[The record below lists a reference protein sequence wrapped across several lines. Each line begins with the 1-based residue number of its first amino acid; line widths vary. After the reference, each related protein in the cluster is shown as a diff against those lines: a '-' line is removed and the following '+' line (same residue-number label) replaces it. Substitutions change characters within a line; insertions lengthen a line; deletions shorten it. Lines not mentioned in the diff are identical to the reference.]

1 MDSFFKKKRN
11 VVFTA
16 IFYTFL
22 WGCAFPLVK
31 ICMQSFQ
38 IADTDNMSKCLVAGI
53 RFSLS
58 GALALLWCDFTEEK
72 KLRLERKEIKTVL
85 VYGILSTSLQYAFTY
100 IALSRIDGSK
110 GAVYDQLCV
119 FIIVLAGGLFFKED
133 KLTVKKSLGC
143 ILGFLGV
150 IAINLDGLSF
160 SFEIAGEGIMLLAVI
175 CQTVAYFVAK
185 GTASSI
191 SAPKLVG
198 YSQLIGGVLLVA
210 FSLVMGGRIRTLNT
224 AAIVTLCAL
233 AFISAAAYIL
243 SLMPLKYFPASEISS
258 FNLLITVFGV
268 VMSAIMLG
276 EDVFKWN
283 YLVSLLLI
291 SFGIMMI
298 NSVKSW
304 RFERNRKENAN
315 ERLHF

>member
-38 IADTDNMSKCLVAGI
+38 IADADNTSKCLVAGI
-53 RFSLS
+53 RFSIS
-58 GALALLWCDFTEEK
+58 GVLALTWCVFTEERG
-72 KLRLERKEIKTVL
+72 LRVKPKEVKSIL
-85 VYGILSTSLQYAFTY
+85 VYGVLSTSLQYAFTY

-119 FIIVLAGGLFFKED
+119 FIIVLMGGIFFKED
-133 KLTVKKSLGC
+133 KLTVKKSIGC

-160 SFEIAGEGIMLLAVI
+160 SFNVAGEGIMLIAVI
-175 CQTVAYFVAK
+175 CQTAAYFLAK

-198 YSQLIGGVLLVA
+198 YGQLTGGILLCI
-210 FSLVMGGRIRTLNT
+210 FSLIMGGRIVNVNAT
-224 AAIVTLCAL
+224 AVITLCSL
-233 AFISAAAYIL
+233 AFISSAAYIL

-268 VMSAIMLG
+268 VMSALMLG
-276 EDVFKWN
+276 ENIFKWS

-291 SFGIMMI
+291 SFGIIMI
-298 NSVKSW
+298 NSVKTLRLKSGG
-304 RFERNRKENAN
+304 KEASK
-315 ERLHF
+315 

>member
-11 VVFTA
+11 VVFIA

-31 ICMQSFQ
+31 ICLQAFQ

-53 RFSLS
+53 RFFLS
-58 GALALLWCDFTEEK
+58 GMLALLWCTLAEEEK
-72 KLRLERKEIKTVL
+72 LRIKHREIKTIL
-85 VYGILSTSLQYAFTY
+85 IYGILSTSLQYAFTY

-110 GAVYDQLCV
+110 GAIYDQLCV

-133 KLTVKKSLGC
+133 KLTSRKIFGC

-150 IAINLDGLSF
+150 MTINLDGFSF
-160 SFEIAGEGIMLLAVI
+160 SFNLGGEGIMLLAVI

-185 GTASSI
+185 GTAGSI

-198 YSQLIGGVLLVA
+198 YGQLTGGILLGI
-210 FSLVMGGRIRTLNT
+210 FSVIAGGRIRVLNST
-224 AAIVTLCAL
+224 AIFSFLGL
-233 AFISAAAYIL
+233 AVISAAAYIL
-243 SLMPLKYFPASEISS
+243 SLMPLKYSPASEISS

-268 VMSAIMLG
+268 VMSAVILS

-283 YLVSLLLI
+283 YLISLLLI
-291 SFGIMMI
+291 SLGIIFI
-298 NSVKSW
+298 NSVKG
-304 RFERNRKENAN
+304 
-315 ERLHF
+315 LHVREEEIK

>member
-38 IADTDNMSKCLVAGI
+38 IADADNMSKCLVAGI

-58 GALALLWCDFTEEK
+58 GVLALTWCAFTEERG
-72 KLRLERKEIKTVL
+72 LRVKPKEVKSIFI
-85 VYGILSTSLQYAFTY
+85 YGVLSTSLQYAFTY
-100 IALSRIDGSK
+100 IALSRIDSSK

-119 FIIVLAGGLFFKED
+119 FIIVLMGGFFFKED
-133 KLTVKKSLGC
+133 KLTAKKILGC
-143 ILGFLGV
+143 LLGFLGV

-160 SFEIAGEGIMLLAVI
+160 SFNIAGEGIMLLAVI
-175 CQTVAYFVAK
+175 CQTAAYFVAK
-185 GTASSI
+185 GTASSV

-198 YSQLIGGVLLVA
+198 YGQLAGGVMLCI
-210 FSLVMGGRIRTLNT
+210 FSLITGGRIPTVNAT
-224 AAIVTLCAL
+224 AVITLCSL

-268 VMSAIMLG
+268 VMSALILG
-276 EDVFKWN
+276 ENVFKWN

-291 SFGIMMI
+291 GMGILMI
-298 NSVKSW
+298 NSVKEL
-304 RFERNRKENAN
+304 RLGHRRKEVSK
-315 ERLHF
+315 